1 MSLVVQEFTYEQRDE
16 LALLLTDLLD
26 GRGQFSVCPNPPDR
40 VVTTRT
46 GWVVSYPP
54 LQVNHTSKSK
64 IPDPEAA

>member
-46 GWVVSYPP
+46 EWVVSYPA
-54 LQVNHTSKSK
+54 QVSHATKSK
-64 IPDPEAA
+64 TPDPEAA